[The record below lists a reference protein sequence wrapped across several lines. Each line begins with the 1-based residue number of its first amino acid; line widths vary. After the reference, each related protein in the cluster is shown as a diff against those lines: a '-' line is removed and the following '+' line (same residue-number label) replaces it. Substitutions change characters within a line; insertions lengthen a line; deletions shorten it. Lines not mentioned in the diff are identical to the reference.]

1 MSRKCIVLAVLAVVA
16 LAFAATAQAQTLVK
30 QTITKATVVGVGD
43 NFIVLKMPD
52 GSFKGFDVPAGYL
65 LNEAGTK
72 IPLNTLKRGQAVTD
86 TITITTTGP
95 VNVYVEDV
103 KDATVVTV
111 VDRYL
116 TVQMP
121 DGTYR
126 RYLVPKGYRFDVDGK
141 SLSLSQLQPGMKIST
156 TLVSENQVSTLTKA
170 EYDAEALK
178 PVPPAQVSQPAPPA
192 ETATTPPPAEAPKA
206 VPPPVH
212 HKKLPKT
219 AGQLPLI
226 GLLGLLSL
234 GLGVGLSALRRS

>member
-1 MSRKCIVLAVLAVVA
+1 MSRKFIVISVMIVVA

-52 GSFKGFDVPAGYL
+52 GSFKGFDVPAGFL

-72 IPLNTLKRGQAVTD
+72 IPLNTLKRGQPVTD

-95 VNVYVEDV
+95 INVYVEDV
-103 KDATVVTV
+103 KDGTVVRV

-116 TVQMP
+116 TVQMA

-156 TLVSENQVSTLTKA
+156 TLVSENEVATLTKA
-170 EYDAEALK
+170 EYEAETSK
-178 PVPPAQVSQPAPPA
+178 PAPPA
-192 ETATTPPPAEAPKA
+192 EAVKPAPPVESVAPA
-206 VPPPVH
+206 PPPVH